1 MHIVEGL
8 GCNMG
13 TNYNPNII
21 TSGLTFC
28 VDAGNI
34 KSYPSS
40 GTTWNDLSGNNKHGT
55 LVNGPTFSTTAGGS
69 IVFDGTDDY
78 VSSSFS
84 TTATTNIT
92 LQCWVNITDTS
103 KKGAFMRI
111 GSGGDGYAIGV
122 GNNTMDSLGNEIIG
136 LFPNIRWIDTN
147 TNYGTGW
154 KFVTFML
161 NASSV
166 PSIYVNTTL
175 IGSYSGIAPTAPTP
189 GLYIGRV
196 VGNEEPGIQ
205 RAFQGNIATGIVYN
219 RTLSTQEVLQN
230 FNVTRRRFGV

>member
-1 MHIVEGL
+1 MLFEEDSGY
-8 GCNMG
+8 NMA
-13 TNYNPNII
+13 TKYSPQIT
-21 TSGLTFC
+21 TSGLVFY
-28 VDAGNI
+28 VDAGNRR
-34 KSYPSS
+34 SYPGS
-40 GTTWNDLSGNNKHGT
+40 GTTWNDLAGSDKHGT
-55 LVNGPTFSTTAGGS
+55 FVNGPTFSATAGGS
-69 IVFDGTDDY
+69 IVFDGVDDY

-103 KKGAFMRI
+103 KKGGFMRI

-175 IGSYSGIAPTAPTP
+175 IGSYSGTAPTTPTP

-196 VGNEEPGIQ
+196 VGNEEPGIA
-205 RAFQGNIATGIVYN
+205 RAFQGNIATGMVYN
-219 RTLSTQEVLQN
+219 RTLSATEILEN
-230 FNVTRRRFGV
+230 FNATRSRFGV